1 MIATITNIIKDG
13 DRIRVFVSFED
24 DTEQTLTFM
33 PEAEEKE
40 IRAKIEEI
48 KLQKE
53 DLIKKVDNLKSLIGK
68 TV

>member
-1 MIATITNIIKDG
+1 MIATITNLIKEG

-24 DTEQTLTFM
+24 DTEQTLVFL
-33 PEAEEKE
+33 PEVDEKE
-40 IRAKIEEI
+40 IRAKIKEI
-48 KLQKE
+48 KVGKE